1 MKEIGKYN
9 CSYNGIV
16 SSLVKYCS
24 ETGVDL
30 ERRCFSFLF
39 PLNVFGGQTQQIS
52 QKPFD
57 IRLYNFLFN

>member
-30 ERRCFSFLF
+30 ERRCFI
-39 PLNVFGGQTQQIS
+39 FGGQTQQIS